1 MLVIKL
7 SDFFSMFKDKFG
19 NSELKNCLIC
29 NCKDSVD
36 VFGFNYY
43 IENDDLFHVYNFLIN
58 CNSCN
63 VKLNLNIKINQ
74 LTMFNEFNKLNTNE
88 SLIDYL
94 LARIKITINKYC
106 INKITQEGL

>member
-7 SDFFSMFKDKFG
+7 SDFFSMFKDRFY
-19 NSELKNCLIC
+19 NSELKNCLVC

>member
-29 NCKDSVD
+29 NCKNSVG
-36 VFGFNYY
+36 VISFNYH

-74 LTMFNEFNKLNTNE
+74 LTIFNELNTNE

>member
-29 NCKDSVD
+29 NCKNSVD
-36 VFGFNYY
+36 VISFNYH

-74 LTMFNEFNKLNTNE
+74 LTMFNELNANE
-88 SLIDYL
+88 LLIDYL
-94 LARIKITINKYC
+94 LARIRITINKYC
-106 INKITQEGL
+106 INKIKQEGL